1 MVRYS
6 PGRPYLKNKNVDD
19 RQILAKNK
27 ANNLE
32 TRDKP
37 CDGESDV
44 ASVPVQNSIK
54 IIQGFLQNTDKIV

>member
-1 MVRYS
+1 MLTPPLPLT
-6 PGRPYLKNKNVDD
+6 PGVG
-19 RQILAKNK
+19 I

-37 CDGESDV
+37 CDGDSDV

-54 IIQGFLQNTDKIV
+54 IIQGFLQYADKIV